1 MYGLH
6 INSDPNK
13 IISELDKYKKT
24 CKVIQMFVNINK
36 KYNNIYEQFKLK
48 LKELSMNVVI
58 HASYTINIAQE
69 WSEYS
74 WWITQLIEE
83 IKIADKISAKYIVI
97 HLGKKLDLDDNTAMN
112 NMYSSLLYIHNQTKK
127 LSIKLLLETSSGQ
140 GSEMCTTIT
149 SLSVLMNK
157 FLNSPN
163 ELIKNRFGVCVD
175 TCHIFSAGY
184 AINNKDETIKYIN
197 EFEEK
202 IKISNIKLLHLNDSK
217 NGVGSNVDRHEN
229 INNGYIGITG
239 LEPIIKLCFKLNI
252 PIILETPDD
261 NIKND
266 LDILHHLEKHTK
278 NKN

>member
-6 INSDPNK
+6 INSDPNQ
-13 IISELDKYKKT
+13 IIEQLIFYKENN
-24 CKVIQMFVNINK
+24 CEVIQMFVNMNK
-36 KYNNIYEQFKLK
+36 KFEKIYLDIKKKALELKINII
-48 LKELSMNVVI
+48 V

-69 WSEYS
+69 WTEYS

-83 IKIADKISAKYIVI
+83 IKIADKINSKYIVI
-97 HLGKKLDLDDNTAMN
+97 HLGKKIDLDDNTAMN
-112 NMYSSLLYIHNQTKK
+112 NMYSSLLYIHNQTKN

-149 SLSVLMNK
+149 SLSILMNK
-157 FLNSPN
+157 FLNSKN

-184 AINNKDETIKYIN
+184 PINNKDDTIKYIK

-202 IKISNIKLLHLNDSK
+202 IKISNIKVLHLNDSK
-217 NGVGSNVDRHEN
+217 NKVGSNVDRHEN
-229 INNGYIGITG
+229 INNGFIGIEG
-239 LEPIIKLCFKLNI
+239 LKPLIKLCFKLNI
-252 PIILETPDD
+252 PIILETPDE

-266 LDILHHLEKHTK
+266 LNILKNIKKDIIKS
-278 NKN
+278 

>member
-6 INSDPNK
+6 INSDPNQIIEQLIFYNK
-13 IISELDKYKKT
+13 IN
-24 CKVIQMFVNINK
+24 CKVIQMFVNSNK
-36 KYNNIYEQFKLK
+36 KYEKIYSAVKNKVQELEMNII
-48 LKELSMNVVI
+48 I

-74 WWITQLIEE
+74 WWIEQLIQE
-83 IKIADKISAKYIVI
+83 INIADKLGAKYIVI

-112 NMYSSLLYIHNQTKK
+112 NMYSSLLYIHNKTQK

-140 GSEMCTTIT
+140 GSEMCTTIS
-149 SLSVLMNK
+149 SLAILMNK
-157 FLNSPN
+157 FLNSKN

-184 AINNKDETIKYIN
+184 PINNKDDTIKYIK

-202 IKISNIKLLHLNDSK
+202 IKISNIKVLHLNDSK
-217 NGVGSNVDRHEN
+217 NKVGSNVDRHEN
-229 INNGYIGITG
+229 INNGYIGING
-239 LEPIIKLCFKLNI
+239 LEPLIKLCFKLNI
-252 PIILETPDD
+252 PIILETPED

-266 LDILHHLEKHTK
+266 LDILKNLEKYTK
-278 NKN
+278 IY